1 MLDANA
7 ATKSAQNDFTPSIVY
22 SRSLSQIIEA
32 YEDVCEQ
39 LNTIADEV
47 PDSVE
52 NVDDLI
58 ARERELFDKHAEL
71 LDDAMSMQ
79 IRTLSD
85 AKAILK
91 LWKNEVVG
99 DQKVRS
105 LSAGDQIVLSV
116 SKFLE
121 GC

>member
-1 MLDANA
+1 MLEANA
-7 ATKSAQNDFTPSIVY
+7 TTETGQNDFTPSIVY
-22 SRSLSQIIEA
+22 SRSLPQIIEA

-71 LDDAMSMQ
+71 LDDAMSMN
-79 IRTLSD
+79 IRTLDD